1 MLFNPLIP
9 FWLITPIVTLV
20 FIFLVWLESKKPYR
34 FRILRIIS
42 LVLVMLA
49 LTGLLFKPSY
59 QIKKSSRIILLTAN
73 YSTVLVDSTLTKHPD
88 LMLMHLEE
96 TAPYKNSTRLFHE
109 ELPERAKEIKIVIGQ
124 GLPRYLLD
132 NLEAKDFHFIPAP
145 PPAGIINL

>member
-34 FRILRIIS
+34 FQIFRIIS

-96 TAPYKNSTRLFHE
+96 TAPYKNSTRLFMRSFQNE
-109 ELPERAKEIKIVIGQ
+109 
-124 GLPRYLLD
+124 PRKL
-132 NLEAKDFHFIPAP
+132 KS
-145 PPAGIINL
+145 